1 MTSMVSFERVFE
13 VLDAP
18 EPITERPGA
27 IDLTNS
33 AGEIAFNAVTFRY
46 PAAEEYSI
54 SSMEQ
59 RSIPGADPDRNI
71 LSDVSFSISPGET
84 VAVVGASGQASQRS
98 SH

>member
-1 MTSMVSFERVFE
+1 MVSFERVFE

-33 AGEIAFNAVTFRY
+33 AGEIAFNSVTFRY
-46 PAAEEYSI
+46 PAAEEYAI

-59 RSIPGADPDRNI
+59 RSIPEQIPTATSSATSHSQSR
-71 LSDVSFSISPGET
+71 LVRRSQLLVHR
-84 VAVVGASGQASQRS
+84 GQASQHL

>member
-33 AGEIAFNAVTFRY
+33 AGEIAFNSVTFRY
-46 PAAEEYSI
+46 PAAEEYAI

-59 RSIPGADPDRNI
+59 RSIPSRSRPQHPQRRLI
-71 LSDVSFSISPGET
+71 LNL
-84 VAVVGASGQASQRS
+84 AR
-98 SH
+98 